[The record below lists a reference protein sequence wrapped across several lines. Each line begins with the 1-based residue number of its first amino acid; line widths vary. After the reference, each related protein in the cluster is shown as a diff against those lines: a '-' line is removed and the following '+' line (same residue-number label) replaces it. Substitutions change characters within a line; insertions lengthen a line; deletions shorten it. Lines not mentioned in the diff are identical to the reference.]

1 MYFYRLVGHLSR
13 SRSRSPHRW
22 RKSSRSRSRS
32 RRRSRTP
39 KKSRSPNSKPH
50 KTSRKHRSKSPRIS
64 RIPSPVHRSNRKSPT
79 SIYERNLKV
88 QAKISETSLFAEL
101 VKDRNMRELAF
112 KKLQAAKEKASQD
125 EVQIIE
131 GSDEKDNSNGSSSTT
146 TIIDRLN
153 DKSSTAATTP
163 CPSMDLTVDVLD
175 IPVPIMTNA
184 PMPMTLVCRTN
195 EPSYQ

>member
-1 MYFYRLVGHLSR
+1 M
-13 SRSRSPHRW
+13 
-22 RKSSRSRSRS
+22 
-32 RRRSRTP
+32 
-39 KKSRSPNSKPH
+39 
-50 KTSRKHRSKSPRIS
+50 HRSS
-64 RIPSPVHRSNRKSPT
+64 RKSPT

-112 KKLQAAKEKASQD
+112 KKWQAAKEKASQD

-146 TIIDRLN
+146 TIIN

-163 CPSMDLTVDVLD
+163 CASMDLTCDVVD
-175 IPVPIMTNA
+175 IPVPTMASVPTSI
-184 PMPMTLVCRTN
+184 PMPAVRCHNVLR
-195 EPSYQ
+195 